1 MHDYKRAQAITIPR
15 QTVLQHDAWRLRAQ
29 TFLTKS
35 AAYFGF
41 ILVAIGELFQILC
54 ILHFVR
60 LLLLNK
66 DSYKRVITRQDGPN
80 RSAPGTYLSDFLR
93 DTARLYYNH
102 FFCGQA
108 TLMSF
113 LHLVRRERWRYGAH
127 RTGKQSLR
135 DEQMVST

>member
-60 LLLLNK
+60 LLLLHK
-66 DSYKRVITRQDGPN
+66 DSYKRTSTRQDGQIGVLLGHTCP
-80 RSAPGTYLSDFLR
+80 T
-93 DTARLYYNH
+93 
-102 FFCGQA
+102 FCG
-108 TLMSF
+108 TLPGCITTIFS
-113 LHLVRRERWRYGAH
+113 AA
-127 RTGKQSLR
+127 KLR
-135 DEQMVST
+135 